1 MLGGTFQ
8 HNVDA
13 KNRLFVPA
21 KMREELGPA
30 FIVAKSFRDHCLKV
44 YSLEGWDRY
53 LDHIRNQNGNLS
65 ERAMRFLNESMMQ
78 AEPDAQGRISLSSAL
93 VEYAGIGKSA
103 LIIGCGDYAE
113 IWSEEGYRKLSE
125 SVDLAAMIAE
135 LEALGL

>member
-13 KNRLFVPA
+13 KNRFFVPA
-21 KMREELGPA
+21 KMRDELGSA

-44 YSLEGWDRY
+44 YSQEGWNAY
-53 LDHIRNQNGNLS
+53 LEPIRQQNRNLS
-65 ERAMRFLNESMMQ
+65 ERAMRFLNESMTQ
-78 AEPDAQGRISLSSAL
+78 VEPDAQGRIVLPQAL
-93 VEYAGIGKSA
+93 VDFAGIKKSA

-113 IWSEEGYRKLSE
+113 IWNEETYRKQAE

-135 LEALGL
+135 LESFGL